1 MPVQILCGDILA
13 LHSLA
18 SSPGATGGSPFSPDS
33 ISLRRG
39 GTVERIGIVAP
50 GARGRHIFDFGFLA
64 LNWLPRRF
72 QRRSYPF
79 VPKGRPYPTEMRSPV
94 SLLRLRGQ
102 LRPDRDWQRSLAA
115 RLNRCWL
122 DLALHGIEPFKNR
135 VLEGAFPFSREGP
148 LPPGG
153 CNPCLDDAAS
163 LGAALRRSPGYQT
176 AEFVCGVYRKEAIDL
191 CPAAGH
197 WASPEDLTASESLDV
212 VALCLFEEDPNEA
225 AAPEEGADMAQE
237 AEAAAKS

>member
-13 LHSLA
+13 LHDLA
-18 SSPGATGGSPFSPDS
+18 SSPDATGGSPFSPDA

-50 GARGRHIFDFGFLA
+50 GARGRSIFDFGFLA
-64 LNWLPRRF
+64 LNWPPRRF

-102 LRPDRDWQRSLAA
+102 FRPDRDWQRSLAA

-122 DLALHGIEPFKNR
+122 DLAGHGIEPFKNR
-135 VLEGAFPFSREGP
+135 VLEGAFRFSREGP
-148 LPPGG
+148 LPSRD
-153 CNPCLDDAAS
+153 CRPCLADAAL
-163 LGAALRRSPGYQT
+163 LGAQRPRSEGHLT
-176 AEFVCGVYRKEAIDL
+176 AEFVCGVYRKEGIVL
-191 CPAAGH
+191 C
-197 WASPEDLTASESLDV
+197 TASGDWPSAEDVVTSDALEV
-212 VALCLFEEDPNEA
+212 VALCLFEEDLNKA
-225 AAPEEGADMAQE
+225 APPEEGADVAQE